1 MTQRLGLALAL
12 AAGLSVG
19 LSSVLAN
26 PSVPPAR
33 TVSASD
39 NHGVRA
45 GSEALPIRRVTL
57 YASGVGSFQHL
68 GRITGTQTV
77 AMRFKTDQINDILKS
92 MVLLDLD
99 GGDIG
104 AVTYASQ
111 EPLERRLASFG
122 IDISKINS
130 TTDLL
135 AQLRGSGVR
144 IVTPDGRYEGAVL
157 AVENRMTL
165 VSATQGGNHAHYQE
179 PYVTI
184 VTDTGLRSFAISGI
198 RTLEITDERLQG
210 ELSRALLAL
219 AEHRADRS
227 KAVEVTFAGGE
238 NVARRVAVS
247 YVSEMPVWKSSYRLV
262 LPDPG
267 AGGKPTLQ
275 AWAIVENTTDQD
287 WEGVELALASGRPV
301 SFVMNLYQTLF
312 APRPEVPVPMIFA
325 VAPRIYESVV
335 NRQSLATASDA
346 FRPPARVAGRERLQS
361 APELEIDE
369 RSVQTRYSLSS
380 GDMASYA
387 ARAQAS
393 AGVVGE
399 QFLLT
404 IDAPVTLGRQQSAM
418 LPVANSAI
426 TGERVSV
433 FVPGD
438 GPHPMRGLRIENDTG
453 IPLMPG
459 PIAVYDGTVYAGDAQ
474 IPHTSRGMDRL
485 LTYAVDLDVRVE
497 MEQRSRQQVQRF
509 RIHNGVLETI
519 SLQTQETK
527 YTAANADDTARKVFI
542 EHPKQM
548 GWEIVS
554 DVKPSEV
561 TESVNRFTMS
571 VAGRGSQELDV
582 REERTTSSSVQL
594 VNVNFDDSFAIFV
607 RDGRMSREIAQALG
621 QIREMRAEIAQLERA
636 IAESDRERGE
646 ISNDQSRIRENMARI
661 DRNSDLY
668 QRYVRQM
675 NDQEDR
681 LEQLRSERG
690 SLFERL
696 QEARDALSRYIGSLR
711 FD

>member
-33 TVSASD
+33 SMSASD
-39 NHGVRA
+39 HGVRA

-77 AMRFKTDQINDILKS
+77 AMRFKTEQINDILKS

-111 EPLERRLASFG
+111 EPLDRRLASFG

-144 IVTPDGRYEGAVL
+144 IVTADGRYEGAVL
-157 AVENRMTL
+157 AVENRTTL

-184 VTDTGLRSFAISGI
+184 VTDTGLRSFAVSGI

-227 KAVEVTFAGGE
+227 KAVEVTFSGGE

-262 LPDPG
+262 LPEPR

-287 WEGVELALASGRPV
+287 WEGVELSLASGRPV
-301 SFVMNLYQTLF
+301 SFVMNLYQTMF

-335 NRQSLATASDA
+335 NRQSFAADG
-346 FRPPARVAGRERLQS
+346 FVPPARRGASAAGRERLQEEPVLGDIPLS
-361 APELEIDE
+361 ARL
-369 RSVQTRYSLSS
+369 SSLSS
-380 GDMASYA
+380 GDMADYA

-404 IDAPVTLGRQQSAM
+404 IDAPVTLARQQSAM

-438 GPHPMRGLRIENDTG
+438 GPHPMRGMRIVNDTG

-459 PIAVYDGTVYAGDAQ
+459 PIAVYDGAVYAGDAQ

-497 MEQRSRQQVQRF
+497 REHRSRESVQRF
-509 RIHNGVLETI
+509 RIYNGVLETI

-527 YTAANADDTARKVFI
+527 YTAMNADDTERKLFI

-571 VAGRGSQELDV
+571 VAGRASEQLEV

-594 VNVNFDDSFAIFV
+594 VNVNFDDSFGVFV

-621 QIREMRAEIAQLERA
+621 QIRQMRSEIAQLERS
-636 IAESDRERGE
+636 IAESDRERTE
-646 ISNDQSRIRENMARI
+646 ISSDQNRIRENMARI

-681 LEQLRSERG
+681 LEQIRTERG